1 MRRQLS
7 IAFLVTVASIMAL
20 ACDEV
25 EAVHPL
31 DPDTPADR
39 QTPSVL
45 EGRVVSPTGFDANA
59 LDEVIIHLDPVSE
72 GLVSRTS
79 EAESNGRFTI
89 ENVVPGSY
97 RLTAWGPGLTGG
109 PLLLDVRMGSN
120 LGLGS
125 VPLSPVLGQVKGWVF
140 TTLGQPATG
149 AVVSSDDGY
158 EVTVVDTEG
167 RFTIR
172 VLEGQRVVNVVL
184 AEHDPW
190 RSKPME
196 VSAWSEFALEQPVF
210 LPPHPGALH
219 GQVGLRVY
227 STPRRASRIQMTL
240 LPVMADEEPTDEGDE
255 TGSDEMSDT
264 ENAGTQFFPDTRE
277 ERRDFSIDGETGIF
291 ELDTVEPGVYMLE
304 LRAVGY
310 ESQRWP
316 VDLRAGEST
325 TLGRL
330 ELTHTSDSPRAV
342 QLSGRVRTGGVGL
355 VAVGLQISIESR
367 DASPSLFFA
376 RVVTDSNGE
385 FTVPAAP
392 DELYSVRGQVTGF
405 PEIDGGPFQYIP
417 GQGFRAP
424 DGSAPDFNLGEAGP

>member
-1 MRRQLS
+1 MS
-7 IAFLVTVASIMAL
+7 TS
-20 ACDEV
+20 CGDV

-31 DPDTPADR
+31 DPDTPAD
-39 QTPSVL
+39 QQSPSVL
-45 EGRVVSPTGFDANA
+45 EGRVISPTGFDANA
-59 LDEVIIHLDPVSE
+59 LDEVIIHLDPVTE
-72 GLVSRTS
+72 GLVSRT
-79 EAESNGRFTI
+79 AEVEKNGRFTM

-120 LGLGS
+120 LGLGA

-140 TTLGQPATG
+140 TTRGQPATG

-172 VLEGQRVVNVVL
+172 VLEGQRVVSVVL
-184 AEHDPW
+184 SEHDPW
-190 RSKPME
+190 TSTPME

-210 LPPHPGALH
+210 LPPHPGNLH
-219 GQVGLRVY
+219 GQVGLREF

-240 LPVMADEEPTDEGDE
+240 LPILAEDEPEAPNEDE
-255 TGSDEMSDT
+255 SPPA
-264 ENAGTQFFPDTRE
+264 AGAPSAAGAQFFPDTRE
-277 ERRDFSIDGETGIF
+277 ERRNFIIDGETGIF
-291 ELDTVEPGVYMLE
+291 ILKNIDPGPYMLE
-304 LRAVGY
+304 LRAAGY

-316 VDLRAGEST
+316 MDIRAGEST

-330 ELTHTSDSPRAV
+330 ELTHTSHSPRAV

-355 VAVGLQISIESR
+355 VAVGLQISIEPS
-367 DASPSLFFA
+367 DGSASLSFA
-376 RVVTDSNGE
+376 RLITDSNGE
-385 FTVPAAP
+385 FSVAAAA

-424 DGSAPDFNLGEAGP
+424 NGTSPDFNLGEAGP